1 MAITT
6 IIIFLLVLGVIVFV
20 HELGHFSTAKYFGVK
35 VDEFGLGF
43 PPKIVGRKKGETEYT
58 LNWIPLGG
66 FVKIVGEDGENRE
79 DPRSFGAKPAWQRIT
94 ILAAGVAM
102 NFLLAI
108 VIFSGIFMAGFPTDV
123 SEFTSDQLPQG
134 TVSHIQVTAVTAGS
148 AAEEAGIAL
157 MDNILEADG
166 NELQEVADLQ
176 DFAKAHPNQNVTLT
190 IDRQGKVSE
199 KEISVRA
206 NDAGQGT
213 IGISIAKVATISY
226 PPLESI
232 KQGFAH
238 TINLTLA
245 IFDYLYTTVR
255 DLVYT
260 GSTTAE
266 VSGPVGMVTMTN
278 QVAQLGIITL
288 LNFIALISIN
298 LGIINILPLP
308 ALDGGRIMFVL
319 IEKIKGSP
327 VSQKFEAEVHSLGF
341 MLLMLLMAI
350 VTLQDLAKLGLWS
363 KLTGLF

>member
-1 MAITT
+1 
-6 IIIFLLVLGVIVFV
+6 VLGVIVFV
-20 HELGHFSTAKYFGVK
+20 HELGHFTTAKYFGVK

-66 FVKIVGEDGENRE
+66 FVKISGEDGENRE
-79 DPRSFGAKPAWQRIT
+79 DPRSFGAKPAWQRII

-108 VIFSGIFMAGFPTDV
+108 AIFSGIFMAGFPTDV
-123 SEFTSDQLPQG
+123 SEFDSDQLPQG
-134 TVSHIQVTAVTAGS
+134 TISHIQVTGVTAGS

-166 NELQEVADLQ
+166 NEMQEVKNLQ
-176 DFAKAHPNQNVTLT
+176 DFAKSHANDSITLT
-190 IDRQGKVSE
+190 IDRQGEIME
-199 KEISVRA
+199 KEVSVKA
-206 NDAGQGT
+206 DDAGQGT
-213 IGISIAKVATISY
+213 IGVSIAKVATISY

-232 KQGFAH
+232 KQGFIH
-238 TINLTLA
+238 TANLTLA
-245 IFDYLYTTVR
+245 IFDYLYLTVR

-260 GSTTAE
+260 GQTTAE
-266 VSGPVGMVTMTN
+266 VSGPIGMVTMTN
-278 QVAQLGIITL
+278 QVAQLGIVVL

-308 ALDGGRIMFVL
+308 ALDGGRIMFVI

-327 VSQKFEAEVHSLGF
+327 VSQRFEAEVHSIGF
-341 MLLMLLMAI
+341 MLLMLMMAI
-350 VTLQDLAKLGLWS
+350 VTFQDLAKLGTWS
-363 KLTGLF
+363 RLMGLF